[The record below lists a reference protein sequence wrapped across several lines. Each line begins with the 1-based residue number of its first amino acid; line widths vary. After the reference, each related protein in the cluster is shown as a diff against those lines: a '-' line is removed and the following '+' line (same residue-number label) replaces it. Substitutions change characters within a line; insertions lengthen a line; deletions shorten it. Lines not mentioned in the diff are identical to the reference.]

1 MEIEAAFAAPGRF
14 FKGNLHTHS
23 TRSDGARDPEVVC
36 ALYRDAGYDFLALTD
51 HFLAKFNFPIVDTR
65 RYRSDRFTTILGAE
79 VHAPRTSVGEMWH
92 ILAVGLPIDFERT
105 PPTETGAEL
114 AARSAAAGA
123 YVAIAHPAWYALT
136 LEDAETLSAAHAVEI
151 YNHTSEV
158 KVSRGDSSSLVDVML
173 SKGRRMTLCAT
184 DDAHFHVEDWFG
196 GYVMVKATSLEPDAL
211 VAALKAGRYYSSQ
224 GPELHGIAISG
235 DTIEIECSPARA
247 VIALGRG
254 SSSAFAHGRDLER
267 VQLPLDE
274 LKTGG
279 FARVV
284 ITDEQ
289 GRKAWSNPMWL

>member
-1 MEIEAAFAAPGRF
+1 MEIETAFAAPGRF

-51 HFLAKFNFPIVDTR
+51 HFLAEFNFPIVDTR
-65 RYRSDRFTTILGAE
+65 PYRSNRFTTILGAE
-79 VHAPRTSVGEMWH
+79 VHAPRTRVGEMWH

-105 PPTETGAEL
+105 RPNETGAEL
-114 AARSAAAGA
+114 ATRSVAAGA

-151 YNHTSEV
+151 YNHTSEI
-158 KVSRGDSSSLVDVML
+158 KVSRGDSSSLVDMML
-173 SKGRRMTLCAT
+173 SKDRRMTLCAT

-224 GPELHGIAISG
+224 GPELNGIAISG
-235 DTIEIECSPARA
+235 DALEIECSPARA
-247 VIALGRG
+247 VMALGRG

-267 VQLPLDE
+267 VRLPLDE
-274 LKTGG
+274 LKAGG

-284 ITDEQ
+284 VIDEQ
-289 GRKAWSNPMWL
+289 GRKAWSNPMWF